1 MQARTY
7 IATRCKKTNRC
18 LLLKEA
24 SLKVIIVGAGA
35 IGMMQARDLALK
47 GIEVVLLD
55 KSACGREASWAGG
68 GIVSP
73 LYPWRYSEPVTALA
87 SWSQSYY
94 PNLALSLEAES
105 DIDPEL
111 TRHGLLMLQ
120 VADRDDALAWSDK
133 HQRWMEAIDANKVY
147 ELEPSLR
154 EGVKDGLWMAQVSSI
169 RNPRLLQALHTSLLR
184 NPLVDIREGAEVS
197 SFIQDGRKIQGV
209 RLVNGDEHRADA
221 VLICSGAWSRS
232 VSQNDHIEVKPVK
245 GQMLTFDAQPGLV
258 NRVVMNN
265 GKYVIPRRDGKVLAG
280 STLEDVGFDKKT
292 TEQARDELADMA
304 IDLFPGLAS
313 CPISNH
319 WSGLRPGSP
328 EGIPYIGLLE
338 EFDNLYIN
346 AGHYRNGLVLA
357 PASVALLSA
366 ILCKEALPVP
376 KEPYDP
382 VRNA

>member
-1 MQARTY
+1 M
-7 IATRCKKTNRC
+7 
-18 LLLKEA
+18 L
-24 SLKVIIVGAGA
+24 
-35 IGMMQARDLALK
+35 QARDLALK

-55 KSACGREASWAGG
+55 KSACGTEASWAGG

-73 LYPWRYSEPVTALA
+73 LYPWRYSEPITALA

-120 VADRDDALAWSDK
+120 VGDREDALKWSEKHHAWMETVESDK
-133 HQRWMEAIDANKVY
+133 IYA
-147 ELEPSLR
+147 LEPELR
-154 EGVKDGLWMAQVSSI
+154 EGIQDGLWMAQVASI
-169 RNPRLLQALHTSLLR
+169 RNPRLLRALYTSLSR
-184 NPLVDIREGAEVS
+184 NPLVTIHEGVAVS
-197 SFIQDGRKIQGV
+197 SFLQRGNTLDGV
-209 RLVNGDEHRADA
+209 RLANGDEFHADA
-221 VLICSGAWSRS
+221 VVICSGAWSRG
-232 VSQNDHIEVKPVK
+232 VADNDNIEVKPVK
-245 GQMLTFDAQPGLV
+245 GQMLTFDAPPGLV

-280 STLEDVGFDKKT
+280 STLEDCGFDKHT
-292 TEQARDELADMA
+292 TEQAKNELADMA
-304 IDLFPGLAS
+304 IDLFPALAS

-328 EGIPYIGLLE
+328 EGLPYIGLME

-357 PASVALLSA
+357 PASVALLSS
-366 ILCKEALPVP
+366 ILCDEVAPVP
-376 KEPYDP
+376 QEPYQP
-382 VRNA
+382 RGR